1 MSAKKIIVPML
12 VAAVA
17 LSLVTGLSAGQKQKE
32 KPQAKQPAP
41 QEKVFIPKEIKAIL
55 AEGMATKQGRQDI
68 PVSIFY
74 NLFLPAQQNF
84 HDIFYLKIKNSA
96 LGFAPV
102 TATPAA
108 PAPPANKGPQQTAA
122 QEAPQLLQ
130 ANFNLFVQFNLLK
143 EGAQPEAV
151 KEVYVPC
158 TIQVPA
164 AGFDP
169 EAEDIYSFGYPMP
182 AGHYL
187 LAIAIT
193 PPFKTI
199 ADLKTIGSAYYDF
212 EVPDPSQYAKTLET
226 TPIFFVKEM
235 EQMEAVETRT
245 VLHRGFFTYSVLK
258 VVPNLDK
265 VFSAGQNLDIFFFI
279 FGTQPN
285 AQNQYE
291 IEVNFEVKEG
301 EKSAIRWAPQT
312 YANPLV
318 SQPLPLKQTLNI
330 KTGDQEKTETRDLAP
345 GSYTLVAKI
354 TDKVSGKTV
363 TKNVDFTMK

>member
-1 MSAKKIIVPML
+1 MSAKKIIVPVL

-17 LSLVTGLSAGQKQKE
+17 LSLMTGLNAGQKQKD
-32 KPQAKQPAP
+32 KPQAKQPEQ

-68 PVSIFY
+68 PFSIFY
-74 NLFLPAQQNF
+74 HLFLPAQQNL
-84 HDIFYLKIKNSA
+84 HDIFFLKIKNSA

-102 TATPAA
+102 SATPAVP
-108 PAPPANKGPQQTAA
+108 PAPPTKGPQQTAA
-122 QEAPQLLQ
+122 QETPQVLQ
-130 ANFNLFVQFNLLK
+130 ANFYLFIQFSVLK
-143 EGAQPEAV
+143 EGAQPESV

-164 AGFDP
+164 AGFDL
-169 EAEDIYSFGYPMP
+169 EAEDTYTFGYPMP

-187 LAIAIT
+187 LALAIT
-193 PPFKTI
+193 SP
-199 ADLKTIGSAYYDF
+199 DLKRIGSAYYDF
-212 EVPDPSQYAKTLET
+212 SVPDPSEYAKSLET

-235 EQMEAVETRT
+235 EQMEGVETRT

-258 VVPNLDK
+258 VVPNLEK
-265 VFSAGQNLDIFFFI
+265 IFSAGQNLDIFFFI

-285 AQNQYE
+285 AQNQYD
-291 IEVNFEVKEG
+291 IEVNFEVKKG
-301 EKSAIRWAPQT
+301 EESSVRWAPQA

-330 KTGDQEKTETRDLAP
+330 KTGDQEKTETKDLPP
-345 GSYTLVAKI
+345 GDYTLVVKI
-354 TDKVSGKTV
+354 TDKVSEKTV
-363 TKNVDFTMK
+363 TKTVDFTMK

>member
-1 MSAKKIIVPML
+1 MSAKNIIVPVL
-12 VAAVA
+12 VVAVT

-32 KPQAKQPAP
+32 KPQAKQPAA
-41 QEKVFIPKEIKAIL
+41 QEKVFIPKEIKTVL

-84 HDIFYLKIKNSA
+84 HDIFFLKIKNSS

-102 TATPAA
+102 TATPAPA
-108 PAPPANKGPQQTAA
+108 APPEKKGPQQTAA
-122 QEAPQLLQ
+122 QEAPQVLQ

-158 TIQVPA
+158 TIQVQA

-193 PPFKTI
+193 SP
-199 ADLKTIGSAYYDF
+199 DLKVIGSAYYDF

-226 TPIFFVKEM
+226 TPVFFVKEM

-265 VFSAGQNLDIFFFI
+265 IFSAGQNLDIFFFI

-301 EKSAIRWAPQT
+301 EKSAIRWAPQA
-312 YANPLV
+312 YVNPLV

-345 GSYTLVAKI
+345 GNYTLVATI
-354 TDKVSGKTV
+354 TDKISGKTV
-363 TKNVDFTMK
+363 TKSVEFSMK